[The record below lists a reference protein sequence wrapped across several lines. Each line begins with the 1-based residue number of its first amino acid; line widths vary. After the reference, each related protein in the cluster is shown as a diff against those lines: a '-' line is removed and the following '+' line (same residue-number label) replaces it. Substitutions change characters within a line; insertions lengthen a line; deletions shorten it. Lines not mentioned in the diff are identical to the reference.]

1 MKRRDS
7 KRNRNKKN
15 TTNKENIIFIKSKKI
30 LMMIITLILIMFFS
44 TIFALIHSVSNKT
57 LSRIKI
63 NGTEVSNLTIDE
75 AYQTLNETLKNNISK
90 NIIVKDEEYEVE
102 INLEQLEVTYKTEE
116 ALNKAYKIGRDRNI
130 LKSNYEIVAN
140 IIFGNN
146 IEEKITYNEEQLNK
160 TIEDIEVKIPDKQTN
175 NAYYIEGNELIIT
188 KGKKGKTLK
197 KQELKEKLID
207 AIKKQVYGIEVN
219 KISLPIE
226 IQEPEMISIEQ
237 IYNEIKK
244 EPKDAYYEENPL
256 VIHKEEDGVE
266 LAITIE
272 EAEKILQEQQA
283 EYIIPL
289 KITKPKITILEL
301 AKNKIFPD
309 NLSKYTTR
317 YDETNTNRST
327 NIKLST
333 EKINGKI
340 LMPGEIFSYNK
351 IVGERTIKAG
361 YKEAAVYMGGKV
373 VNGIGGGICQ
383 VSSTLYNAILQAN
396 LEIVARKNHYF
407 ITSYV
412 SPSRDATV
420 AYGSIDFQF
429 KNNRTYPIK
438 IESSAK
444 NGICQIL
451 IKGIKEEIEYNVEI
465 QDEVTQIIPY
475 STKYIDTN
483 DLEKGQEE
491 EIQKGINGYKSE
503 AYRILTLNGK
513 IISKTLLSKDSYN
526 PLQRVIKRG
535 TR

>member
-197 KQELKEKLID
+197 KQELKK
-207 AIKKQVYGIEVN
+207 
-219 KISLPIE
+219 
-226 IQEPEMISIEQ
+226 
-237 IYNEIKK
+237 
-244 EPKDAYYEENPL
+244 
-256 VIHKEEDGVE
+256 
-266 LAITIE
+266 
-272 EAEKILQEQQA
+272 
-283 EYIIPL
+283 
-289 KITKPKITILEL
+289 KPKI
-301 AKNKIFPD
+301 
-309 NLSKYTTR
+309 
-317 YDETNTNRST
+317 NRC
-327 NIKLST
+327 N
-333 EKINGKI
+333 
-340 LMPGEIFSYNK
+340 
-351 IVGERTIKAG
+351 
-361 YKEAAVYMGGKV
+361 
-373 VNGIGGGICQ
+373 
-383 VSSTLYNAILQAN
+383 
-396 LEIVARKNHYF
+396 
-407 ITSYV
+407 
-412 SPSRDATV
+412 
-420 AYGSIDFQF
+420 
-429 KNNRTYPIK
+429 
-438 IESSAK
+438 
-444 NGICQIL
+444 
-451 IKGIKEEIEYNVEI
+451 
-465 QDEVTQIIPY
+465 
-475 STKYIDTN
+475 
-483 DLEKGQEE
+483 
-491 EIQKGINGYKSE
+491 
-503 AYRILTLNGK
+503 
-513 IISKTLLSKDSYN
+513 
-526 PLQRVIKRG
+526 
-535 TR
+535 